1 MKNRTLSFA
10 KRNLIEMSRDSL
22 SYIFCVAFPIVML
35 VIMSVVNSSI
45 PKESGMTLF
54 RIDNLA
60 GGIAIFG
67 QTFVMLFSALNVTKD
82 RSGSFLIRLFAS
94 PMKSGNFTGGYFL
107 PLIVVAGV
115 QVIIAFIASVIV
127 SLVTG
132 TELSILGLL
141 AGAIVVIPS
150 AVMFIAIG
158 MIFGT
163 IFNEKAAPGMCSII
177 ISLGAIVGGIWF
189 DVEGVGGF
197 MEKLSGCLPF
207 LYATKVVR
215 AAIKLDFGFDAF
227 LMPLIV
233 VIGSAAVLT
242 ALACFFFCRKM
253 RADLA

>member
-10 KRNLIEMSRDSL
+10 NRNLIEMSRDSL

-82 RSGSFLIRLFAS
+82 RSGSFLVRLFAS
-94 PMKSGNFTGGYFL
+94 PMKSRNFTGGYFL
-107 PLIVVAGV
+107 PLIVVAFA
-115 QVIIAFIASVIV
+115 QVVIAFAASFIV

-132 TELSILGLL
+132 TELSVLGLL
-141 AGAIVVIPS
+141 AGAVAVIPS

-197 MEKLSGCLPF
+197 MEKLSRCLPL
-207 LYATKVVR
+207 LYSTKVAR
-215 AAIKLDFGFDAF
+215 AAIKMDFGFDTF

-233 VIGSAAVLT
+233 VTGSAAVLT
-242 ALACFFFCRKM
+242 ALACFFFGRKM

>member
-1 MKNRTLSFA
+1 MKNKTIAFA
-10 KRNLIEMSRDSL
+10 KRNLTEMSRDAL

-35 VIMSVVNSSI
+35 LIMSVVNSSI

-94 PMKSGNFTGGYFL
+94 PMKSRNFIGGYFL
-107 PLIVVAGV
+107 PLIIVAIV
-115 QVIIAFIASVIV
+115 QVVVSFAAAFAV
-127 SLVTG
+127 SLVCG
-132 TELSILGLL
+132 YDLNIGGLL
-141 AGAIVVIPS
+141 VATVAVIPS

-163 IFNEKAAPGMCSII
+163 LFSEKAAPGLCSIV
-177 ISLGAIVGGIWF
+177 ISLGAMVGGIWF

-197 MEKLSGCLPF
+197 MEKLAKCLPF
-207 LYATKVVR
+207 LYATKLAR
-215 AAIKLDFGFDAF
+215 AAVKTDFEFESF
-227 LMPLIV
+227 IIPLIV
-233 VIGSAAVLT
+233 VTCSAAVLT
-242 ALACFFFCRKM
+242 VIACGLFKRKM
-253 RADLA
+253 RADLS

>member
-35 VIMSVVNSSI
+35 VIMSVVNASI
-45 PKESGMTLF
+45 PKEAGMTLF

-60 GGIAIFG
+60 GGIVIFG
-67 QTFVMLFSALNVTKD
+67 QTFVMLFSALNVSKD

-94 PMKSGNFTGGYFL
+94 PMKSKNFTGGYIL
-107 PLIVVAGV
+107 PLIVVAIV
-115 QVIIAFIASVIV
+115 QAVIAFVASFIV

-132 TELSILGLL
+132 TELNVLGLL
-141 AGAIVVIPS
+141 AGTIAVIPS
-150 AVMFIAIG
+150 AIMFIAIG

-177 ISLGAIVGGIWF
+177 ISFGAIVGGIWF

-197 MEKLSGCLPF
+197 MAKLGKCLPF
-207 LYATKVVR
+207 LYATKVAR
-215 AAIKLDFGFDAF
+215 AAIKLDFSFDTF
-227 LMPLIV
+227 VTPMIV
-233 VIGSAAVLT
+233 VAGSAAVLT
-242 ALACFFFCRKM
+242 ALACMFFGRKM